1 MSSGLIADLR
11 YRPRSAVS
19 SQKGPPTTSAVGG
32 GPAVMTRT
40 STKRLR
46 LARHLLQPPF
56 LRRRKCLRRRTPS
69 TDPLPS
75 KFRSR
80 CHNVPTTKHRERNFE
95 GKGSVEGV
103 VRGVTMY
110 RQQNTALF
118 DSAFVPLGLILR
130 HAHTDECA
138 DQSADRAANSQA
150 GQGSHNR
157 AGRNERTEARN
168 RQCADTDQQSQGAA
182 HYAPG
187 SHASGRSL
195 GRLRVLLMSELL
207 RALVVGQEHRNVVV
221 REPRRDDLVDGV
233 FRLSVAFVN
242 SKYRCLFA
250 CHV

>member
-1 MSSGLIADLR
+1 MSPCLIADLGIAQGR
-11 YRPRSAVS
+11 QYPTK
-19 SQKGPPTTSAVGG
+19 KGRQPQVQWAAAPWGSLELRRNDFGWHGICSNRLFSGG
-32 GPAVMTRT
+32 GNVFGAG
-40 STKRLR
+40 RLQQV
-46 LARHLLQPPF
+46 LCP
-56 LRRRKCLRRRTPS
+56 
-69 TDPLPS
+69 
-75 KFRSR
+75 
-80 CHNVPTTKHRERNFE
+80 RNF
-95 GKGSVEGV
+95 

-110 RQQNTALF
+110 RQQNTAPF

-130 HAHTDECA
+130 DAHTDECA

-182 HYAPG
+182 HYPPG

-221 REPRRDDLVDGV
+221 REPRRNDLVDGV
-233 FRLSVAFVN
+233 FRLSAAFVN

-250 CHV
+250 CHVWLLRIERFANA